1 MNHKEISVKMILAAW
16 QSGQE
21 TIQKSLSVLSDE
33 DMDLELASGRNKVS
47 WVIGHLAAVNDSLLP
62 ILGLGE
68 KINEDYYNYFT
79 KNDAAIKSP
88 SVSEMRNYWK
98 ETASQLNKK
107 FASLSADGWFEKH
120 SLVSAEDFAKEPH
133 RNKLNVLLSRSSH
146 LQYHLGQ
153 LTFVL
158 KSIETKEKINHQ

>member
-21 TIQKSLSVLSDE
+21 RILKALSVLSDE

-47 WVIGHLAAVNDSLLP
+47 WAMGHLAAVNDSLLP

-68 KINEDYYNYFT
+68 KINEDYFNYFI
-79 KNDAAIKSP
+79 KDDATIKSP
-88 SVSEMRNYWK
+88 GISQIRHYWQ
-98 ETASQLNKK
+98 ETSSQLSKK
-107 FASLSADGWFEKH
+107 ITTLSADNWFEKH

-133 RNKLNVLLSRSSH
+133 RNKLNVLLSRTFH
-146 LQYHLGQ
+146 LHHHYGQ
-153 LTFVL
+153 LAPVL
-158 KSIETKEKINHQ
+158 KSIEAKKKVNQ